1 MKTFIHSTEF
11 EDLNLAVS
19 LIKLSYIIK
28 HNLINCKVFALS
40 EYENWHYRFSKIYI
54 STGNFRFQNANFR
67 EKEMLKNIN
76 DSFLF
81 NVLSYCVI

>member
-40 EYENWHYRFSKIYI
+40 EYEN
-54 STGNFRFQNANFR
+54 
-67 EKEMLKNIN
+67 
-76 DSFLF
+76 
-81 NVLSYCVI
+81 